1 MKHISIWNL
10 KNMPMNEVVDFITE
24 NSHESFQAKMASAE
38 EADFSRLSPPERK
51 EVLMRAISGMAEE
64 SYDEYLLEIIDE

>member
-10 KNMPMNEVVDFITE
+10 KNMPMDEVVDFITE
-24 NSHESFQAKMASAE
+24 NSRESFQAKMASAE
-38 EADFSRLSPPERK
+38 EADYSRLSPPERK
-51 EVLMRAISGMAEE
+51 EALMQAISGMNEE